1 MIMLKARSRVV
12 DVPGVVRGLTGSLFI
27 VAVTLALLVSAGVAY
42 AQGTPTVPAIESVA
56 VTSDPGEDGGYSIDD
71 EIQVGLTFSE
81 AVTVTGVPQISLDVG
96 GRNRTSEYSEGSTT
110 TQLLFTYTVAS
121 GDEDTD
127 GIAVVADSLAL
138 NGGAIRV
145 GATNAT
151 LTHAALQANDHKVDG
166 IAPTVTVGGETRT
179 YVPQDRQFNV
189 VFYFSEKVYG
199 ITDDEITVTN
209 GAAHDVRATSG
220 NDTWPRYTRWDVI
233 IVSVA
238 EGPVTVTL
246 EAGAATDAYGNE
258 NTAPGS
264 ALSVIA
270 ADPVM
275 VEVTRTTSGFAEG
288 GKAEFI
294 VARSRDN
301 GAIPVSLSLD
311 QTGDFLSGA
320 VEVYPPPDPNMP
332 ENPVTPTEVEFTETP
347 YNLNVT
353 FAAGETRKRIVVLTE
368 DDYRVE
374 NDGTVTLSVP
384 ARPDQYKYIPGY
396 ASSASADVRDN
407 DVSASVSLYWSRP
420 FNPYTPIP
428 LDTALEG
435 SSIVLGVYGRAIGQP
450 LLVTLGVTE
459 VGSYLDLDDERA
471 MGYENLGNGKLR
483 VTLPVGS
490 YFKNVAIPLLENDV
504 READGSVT
512 ITVEPDPGRSYTP
525 SVGQGTLT
533 IPVKDND
540 SPSTVSISAPDS
552 ITEGAQL
559 TYTLT
564 RTSDAGQSRAELTVN
579 LQLEQT
585 GDYISWPTAHQ
596 PDADGLVTIPVTIAV
611 GSLTATLALDTVD
624 DEVSEDNGSVIATI
638 LADTN
643 GNYVAGTSSAVTATL
658 LDNDPPI
665 ISVEA
670 VAAEVT
676 EGTNAQYRITRSGT
690 TSGSLRV
697 GLYVTGLPK
706 IMTDATETIVLTSD
720 NEDQSKRLT
729 INGAW
734 VDSILEFAA
743 GETEK
748 TVSFTTEADSI
759 NEGDGWLGVSIL
771 QRTGVPYNIG
781 TGRAQVHVKD
791 DDIPTVSLIQ
801 PVGPTGLTLSSDG
814 TTWEG
819 KIVEGTQFTY
829 NSTCTGVTEFSDD
842 ASVNLDPVSMWVQ
855 YSNHPAFY
863 DERDQNGTLGYNR
876 AGFHH
881 LGADCSSQT
890 VTYNDYR
897 FYVGPENGVLEIEI
911 VPRSE
916 LEKQGGASSR
926 YRPRLFAE
934 LALQYE
940 AAAAEAQAAGTLITQ
955 KNIFHPISLV
965 GYHPEFA
972 CNESDLRYCPQYQV
986 GTVNKIRLTVT
997 NRDPTILIKA
1007 ESTSVTEGQPAKFIL
1022 ERRWATDLLALA
1034 PPQSET
1040 VVYLQASQ
1048 DGQYVTGALP
1058 TQITFGQNE
1067 TRKVVELQTV
1077 DDSAFGDNGSVTI
1090 ELLPDTSTG
1099 SVNLYGNYTI
1109 WENWV
1114 GHTPAGGR
1122 SDKATVTITNN
1133 DDKPGITI
1141 APASAIEGDSGSA
1154 NMTFTLTLAQ
1164 AVTGDVTVNYVTS
1177 DGTATAGQDYTAVTN
1192 GTTTI
1197 PANSTSTT
1205 FTVSVTGDTTDEPN
1219 ETFNVTISLPE
1230 PELEPDLPDGSGS
1243 SPPDVAIVGGN
1254 TATVSGTIVDD
1265 DPVVVTVAPKADS
1278 VVEGQDAVFVLTRT
1292 GYTDDAL
1299 SMQVR
1304 LSAPGKVE
1312 TLSAEFEA
1320 SATTTELSVETED
1333 NDLVDYPS
1341 TRDYTIEAL
1350 GDGDINGGDD
1360 EIYTPG
1366 TPSQATVSVTD
1377 NDELQIITVHP
1388 HVALVREGGEVK
1400 YVFRRT
1406 GDTSEELEFTYAREA
1421 RQAET
1426 TSYEDYNFVNERF
1439 PAGVSEITTGALV
1452 NGLVFPSDQ
1461 VVNRLYPY
1469 TFTAQVYG
1477 DGQRYGLHRIW
1488 KAGTPDTATIAYY
1501 DDDRTRDTV
1510 LLAKYPSLVQVGQT
1524 ISFDFELLNTGSEAT
1539 GNTITVSSVKRD
1551 LGDRGQPKPAEPRVS
1566 CIISGSLAAGEMG
1579 TCRATFTLT
1588 TQDLTDSPIVLDA
1601 TASDGTTTSSKLHI
1615 YITVLGGVAVGFK
1628 ETARLS
1634 VTEPA
1639 NGAANAQA
1647 VLEVTRVGESDQQVQ
1662 VAYTV
1667 EPIHTQNRPYPAE
1680 EGADYEDN
1688 SATPGILTFAP
1699 NETEKNITI
1708 DILGDEIDEQRE
1720 QFRVTLVPP
1729 EGVLVE
1735 AAKRNRTVAI
1745 VNRDP
1750 PSGESYLPT
1759 ASLELVSADPTPESA
1774 GSVDFAVVLDR
1785 KWGEDARFEVE
1796 LDAHDNLTATPA
1808 YSRLGQTGDFE
1819 APDGLIHATI
1829 PAGQTRFEFSLT
1841 LYDDNVR
1848 EEDETFQ
1855 MLLGSSITKYLRLI
1869 GDEDE
1874 ALVTIA
1880 DDDFVEPTG
1889 VELALTRNNG
1899 VFDSVAENSSR
1910 RDITVTASFSDIHW
1924 PTDAADDA
1932 LRQADPRDVDTT
1944 VRVEFDSANS
1954 AAAQID
1960 LERFRVADSQGTFR
1974 DVESFDIVIP
1984 AGQTSGTT
1992 TLRFK
1997 PANDDVDEEGET
2009 VILQGAEVVASDS
2022 DELLPV
2028 NSASF
2033 TITDDDTR
2041 GITLSPASLATGSGI
2056 GMMEGGTSTYSLV
2069 LDSEPTDTVTVTVS
2083 SEQDNLIRLT
2093 PETLTFTPSNWSATQ
2108 TISVES
2114 MDDGADT
2121 SFRDAFIAHRVSG
2134 GDYGSV
2140 SVDNIW
2146 VIIENTT
2153 QAYIYLDDA
2162 QASESDGYVEFTVSV
2177 RPILRTVPVVVR
2189 YTTVDGTAAAGT
2201 DYTRQ
2206 VNTGQTYKIFSI
2218 PANGGAA
2225 TIRIPITDN
2234 EVYGPAKKTFTLQ
2247 LTNQNNK
2254 ALLDGD
2260 ATSLTATGS
2269 IIDDDPKPVV
2279 SVAGPA
2285 GDLSYVSEDMK
2296 GPVTFTLTLT
2306 GRSAADVT
2314 VDYATGQTQ
2323 VLRGLAT
2330 RQGITPATAGEDYT
2344 AATGTVTFSPGDAT
2358 KQVTVQLTNDDVS
2371 EDTEFFGFKI
2381 SNARNA
2387 HLRNDATEEVADVGL
2402 LDDDP
2407 RGVAIDPTSI
2417 SLEEPAPGEAAV
2429 ASSYTV
2435 KLNSKPT
2442 DTVTVTIDGSNP
2454 AVSLSGATLSNTN
2467 TLTFTTSNWDTAQSV
2482 AVTPVEDANGIAET
2496 ITLTHIQSGG
2506 DYTGIAADSVTVNVT
2521 DSDTRN
2527 VVLSPTS
2534 LTITEGDDTG
2544 VSYTVK
2550 LSTQPSDTIT
2560 VTIGGHSGTDLS
2572 ISGTTLSNSN
2582 TLTFSTSNWNTAQMV
2597 TVKAGHDGN
2606 SDDESETLTHTASG
2620 GDYANLTKDL
2630 PVTVTDD
2637 APATVTVSFG
2647 SAAYTVAESDDPD
2660 TTGVTENTV
2669 EVTVTLSADPERTV
2683 VIPIEK
2689 TNQGSA
2695 TTADYSG
2702 VPQNVTFD
2710 SGDTSKSF
2718 TFTAETDTVDDDGES
2733 VQLSFGATLP
2743 TGVTPGTPATSA
2755 VTITDDDVPSVTV
2768 SFGSAAYTV
2777 AESDDSD
2784 TPDLTE
2790 NTVEVTVTLSADPER
2805 TVVIPIEKINQGG
2818 ATTADYSGVPQNVTF
2833 DSGDTSKSF
2842 TFTAETDTVDDDG
2855 ESVKLSFGATLP
2867 DGVSAGTPA
2876 TSAVTIT
2883 DDDVPSVT
2891 VSFGS
2896 AAYTVAESDDSDT
2909 PDLTENT
2916 VEVTVTLSADPE
2928 RTVVIPIEKINQG
2941 GATTADYSGVPQN
2954 VTFDS
2959 GDTSKSFTF
2968 TAETDTVDDDGES
2981 VKLSFGATLPDG
2993 VSAGTPATSAVT
3005 ITDDDVPSVTVSFGS
3020 AAYTVAESDDP
3031 DTTDVAENTVEVTV
3045 TLSADPERTV
3055 IIPIEKTNQ
3064 GGATTADYSGVP
3076 QNVTFDSG
3084 DTSKSFTFTAAH
3096 DTVDDDGESV
3106 NLSFGA
3112 LPTTPVTV
3120 TVGTTDETSV
3130 SITDD
3135 DVPSVTVSFGSAAY
3149 TVAESDDSD
3158 TTNVTENTVEVT
3170 ITLNADPERTVIIPI
3185 EKTNQG
3191 GATTADYAGV
3201 PQNVTFD
3208 SGDTEKTFVFTAAH
3222 DTVDDDGESV
3232 QLSFGATLPTGVTPG
3247 TPATSAVTITDDDV
3261 PSVTVSFGAASY
3273 TVAEGSS
3280 RTVTVTL
3287 DADPERTLTIPIEAA
3302 NEGGASD
3309 SDYTGVPVNVT
3320 FEASDTSQ
3328 TFDISA
3334 TEDNLAEAG
3343 EKVKLSFGTL
3353 PAETTAGD
3361 PAVATVSLLDRTQG
3375 QDLPTPPTVHFEN
3388 AAYSVNEG
3396 ASVAVKVKL
3405 SKAPGSEA
3413 VIPISR
3419 ANRAGATDPDHS
3431 GVPDTLTFGATD
3443 TEKTITF
3450 AATDDTVDDDGEKV
3464 ELSFGTLPGGFT
3476 ATSGEA
3482 SEAVVTITD
3491 DDDATAKAIVLSPAS
3506 ITVEEENASGTTY
3519 TVKLAS
3525 QPSGDVTVIVYGLS
3539 GTDLIISGTTL
3550 NANDEL
3556 TLTFTASDWSAAQTV
3571 TVKAAHDADP
3581 FGDTAFLLHRATGGG
3596 YDSASKTLPVTVTDD
3611 DTAAVVLSPASITVN
3626 EGDTTGV
3633 TYTVKLSHAPAGAVT
3648 VTIGGHSGTD
3658 LSVSG
3663 TALTGNQLSFTA
3675 LNWSAAQT
3683 VTVKAD
3689 NDDNAVSESLTLTHT
3704 PSGGGYS
3711 TAAYLPVTVTD
3722 DDSAAIVLSESA
3734 LTLTEGDDTGDSY
3747 TVKLAAQPSG
3757 AVTVTIG
3764 GHSGADLSISGTAL
3778 TGNQLSFTALN
3789 WSAAQTVTVKAGE
3802 DDNAADESETLTHT
3816 ASGADYVGVTKNLP
3830 VTVEDDAPDTVTV
3843 SFGSA
3848 AYTVAESDDSDTPDL
3863 TENTVEVTV
3872 TLSADPERTVII
3884 PIEKTNQGGATTA
3897 DYSGIPQNVTF
3908 DSGDTSKSFTFTA
3921 AHDTVDDDGESVNLS
3936 FGALPTTP
3944 VTVTVGT
3951 TDETSVSITDD
3962 DVPSVTVS
3970 FGSAAYT
3977 VAESDDPD
3985 TTDVA
3990 ENTVEVTVTLSADP
4004 ERTVVIPIEKIN
4016 QGGATTADYSG
4027 VPPSVTFGSGD
4038 TSKTFVFTAEADT
4051 VDDDG
4056 EKVKLSF
4063 GTLPTTPVTVTA
4075 GTTDEATVTITDD
4088 DVPSVTVSFGSSAYT
4103 VAESDDPDTTGVTE
4117 NTVQVTVTLS
4127 ADPERTV
4134 VIPIEKTNQGGATTA
4149 DYSGVPESVTF
4160 GSGDTEKTFVFSAA
4174 ADTDDD
4180 HGESVRLSFNTMPDA
4195 RVSEGSPSEAMVTI
4209 RQDSTPSTSDCI
4221 SAIWCADLE
4230 FRSESPPGEMWF
4242 LGSNFLDSQFHYGG
4256 VTYRFGH
4263 SSLAP
4268 YGHNIPISVQP
4279 SPPFAIPERTK
4290 LYFSLHNMNASGYDL
4305 DRFRVPNDDWMD
4317 WTLHI
4322 STTKN
4327 GETLIAVLPLSE
4339 ARFGGGESEWRW
4351 YGSDLEA
4358 LRAAWTEG
4366 QVYKLKIVEDPRSQR
4381 TPKVLGPPLY
4391 LKVTPYT
4398 NHTLGAWWK
4407 MPENRVDR
4415 APPNTT
4421 YKVQWK
4427 EASDSWDNPAD
4438 VSEETD
4444 SPSPAT
4450 KETLSHV
4457 IRGLTGGVEYHV
4469 RVIATNTVG
4478 DSEPSEVVSGTPT
4491 PLSTAGQNIAANSP
4505 AKDAPS
4511 IEGTP
4516 EVGQTLSAVT
4526 TGITDAD
4533 GLQSVAFQYQW
4544 LTDDADISGATG
4556 STYTVASGDAG
4567 KTIKVRVDFT
4577 DDAGAEESLTSAP
4590 TAAVTAAEDPELQSA
4605 TVDGSTLTLTYN
4617 ETLDTGVTLPASAFV
4632 VNVNEASRSIMG
4644 AGVGGSRV
4652 LLLLSPAVVAGDTV
4666 NVDYTKPSGSD
4677 VIKDTQG
4684 RQADS
4689 FTGQAVTNNTA
4700 PAETERSD
4708 PAQTPGS
4715 PNSLKVV
4722 RHEGGKLM
4730 ATWAAPD
4737 SGSDPTGYTLQWK
4750 EAGDGWET
4758 QDSVSQADVKGTSH
4772 LITGLTDGVEYA
4784 VRVIASKDDSES
4796 APSGEVT
4803 ATPRET
4809 TPPSPSSVSV
4819 NGATLTV
4826 TFDEALAEVQAPAS
4840 TAFAVTV
4847 AGNSRGV
4854 SAVAV
4859 SGSAVTLTLVTA
4871 VSEGDAVTVDYTAP
4885 TGESAARLQ
4894 DLAGNAAAS
4903 FSGLDAGNDTQA
4915 ADQLTA
4921 SAHDVPGSHD
4931 GSTVFT
4937 FELRFSENFHLSYK
4951 TLRDHAFTV
4960 TGGEV
4965 TGARRLAPPSNIGW
4979 EIQVEP
4985 DGDGAA
4991 AIVLPV
4997 TTDCTAEGAICTEE
5011 GRMLSGGL
5019 LLVVPGP
5026 NTPATGAPTIS
5037 GTAQVRETLA
5047 ADTTGIADADGL
5059 DSAAF
5064 SYQWLA
5070 DDAEINGATASTYTL
5085 VAADA
5090 GKAIKVQVSFTDD
5103 AGNDE
5108 ELNSAATAAVAAAS
5122 PPPNTP
5128 ATGLP
5133 TITGTAQ
5140 VGDTLTAVTT
5150 GIEDADGLDNV
5161 IFSYQWI
5168 RNDGGT
5174 DTDISGATGSSY
5186 TLGDSDVDK
5195 TVKVRVSFTDD
5206 ANNRETVTSAATAA
5220 VAARP
5225 NSLATGAPTILGTA
5239 QVEETLTADTS
5250 GIADEDGL
5258 TNASFAYQWLADGAD
5273 VSGATDSSYTLA
5285 VDDGSKV
5292 ISVKVSFSDD
5302 AGNEEDSTSAATAA
5316 VEAKPNTPATG
5327 APTIS
5332 GTAQVGETL
5341 TAETSGI
5348 ADEDGLDN
5356 AAFTYQW
5363 LANGAD
5369 IAGAT
5374 GSTYTLAV
5382 ADEGKAVSMKVSFT
5396 DDAGNAET
5404 LTSAATATVEAKA
5417 NSPATGAP
5425 TISGTAQVGETLT
5438 AETSGIADEDG
5449 VDNAAFT
5456 YQWLADGADIAGAT
5470 GSTYTLAGSDEGKAI
5485 SAKVSFKDDAG
5496 QAESLTSAAT
5506 AAVEADP
5513 LPPLTASLEN
5523 MATSHDGENAF
5534 HLRVAV
5540 QRGVQPEL

>member
-1 MIMLKARSRVV
+1 MFMLKARSRVV
-12 DVPGVVRGLTGSLFI
+12 DVPGVVWALTRSLFI
-27 VAVTLALLVSAGVAY
+27 VAVMVALLVSAGVAY
-42 AQGTPTVPAIESVA
+42 AQGTPTVPTIESVA
-56 VTSDPGEDGGYSIDD
+56 VTSNPGEDGGYAIGD

-81 AVTVTGVPQISLDVG
+81 AVAVTGAPQINLDVG
-96 GRNRTSEYSEGSTT
+96 GLSRTAEYSEGTTT
-110 TQLLFTYTVAS
+110 TQLLFTYTVLS

-127 GIAVVADSLAL
+127 GIAVVANSLAL
-138 NGGAIRV
+138 NGGAIRA

-166 IAPTVTVGGETRT
+166 IAPSVTVGGETRT
-179 YVPQDRQFNV
+179 YVSPDRQFNV

-199 ITDDEITVTN
+199 ITDAEITVTN
-209 GAAHDVRATSG
+209 GAAHDVHAITSF
-220 NDTWPRYTRWDVI
+220 NAMWPRYTRWDVI
-233 IVSVA
+233 IVSAA

-288 GKAEFI
+288 GKAAFI
-294 VARSRDN
+294 VTRSRDN

-347 YNLNVT
+347 FTLNLT
-353 FAAGETRKRIVVLTE
+353 FAAGETSKRIALPTE
-368 DDYRVE
+368 DDYKDE
-374 NDGTVTLSVP
+374 DDGTVTLSVP
-384 ARPDQYKYIPGY
+384 AKADQYKYIPGNT
-396 ASSASADVRDN
+396 ASVTADVRDN
-407 DVSASVSLYWSRP
+407 DVAPEVSLHWVLP
-420 FNPYTPIP
+420 DHPYNAATS
-428 LDTALEG
+428 LNTALEG
-435 SSIVLGVYGRAIGQP
+435 GSIDLLALGAARGQP
-450 LLVTLGVTE
+450 LVVTLSVTE
-459 VGSYLDLDDERA
+459 VGSYLDLDGEGA
-471 MGYENLGNGKLR
+471 EGYQDLGNGKLQ
-483 VTLPVGS
+483 VTIPTGQLL
-490 YFKNVAIPLLENDV
+490 KNLSIPLLDNAAM
-504 READGSVT
+504 EADGSVT
-512 ITVEPDPGRSYTP
+512 ITVQEDPDRNYTP
-525 SVGQGTLT
+525 AASLNTRT
-533 IPVKDND
+533 ITVKDND
-540 SPSTVSISAPDS
+540 SPSTVSISGGSDV
-552 ITEGAQL
+552 TEGAQL
-559 TYTLT
+559 SYTLT
-564 RTSDAGQSRAELTVN
+564 RAWAPGQDQGQLIVNVQLAE
-579 LQLEQT
+579 T
-585 GDYISWPTAHQ
+585 GDYITWHTDYQ
-596 PDADGLVTIPVTIAV
+596 PDANDMVTIPVTIAK
-611 GSLTATLALDTVD
+611 GSLTGALTLDTAD
-624 DEVSEDNGSVIATI
+624 DAVSENAGSVTATI

-643 GNYVAGTSSAVTATL
+643 GKYVAGTSSAVTTTL

-670 VAAEVT
+670 VAAVVT
-676 EGTNAQYRITRSGT
+676 EGANAQYRITRSGN

-729 INGAW
+729 FNGAW
-734 VDSILEFAA
+734 VDYILEFAA

-748 TVSFTTEADSI
+748 TLPLTTEADSI
-759 NEGDGWLGVSIL
+759 NEGDGWLGVTIV
-771 QRTGVPYNIG
+771 QRVANPFSIG
-781 TGRAQVHVKD
+781 TGYAQVLVKD
-791 DDIPTVSLIQ
+791 DDIPTVSLIR

-829 NSTCTGVTEFSDD
+829 NSTCTGVTAFSDD
-842 ASVNLDPVSMWVQ
+842 ARVNLDPVSMWVQ

-863 DERDQNGTLGYNR
+863 GEQYQNNTLGYNK
-876 AGFHH
+876 AGIHH

-890 VTYNDYR
+890 VTYRDYR

-911 VPRSE
+911 MPRSE
-916 LEKQGGASSR
+916 LVKQGGGSSR

-940 AAAAEAQAAGTLITQ
+940 AAAAEARAAGTLITQ
-955 KNIFHPISLV
+955 KNIFHPINLT

-997 NRDPTILIKA
+997 NRDPTVLIRA
-1007 ESTSVTEGQPAKFIL
+1007 ESTSVTEGQPARFIL
-1022 ERRWATDLLALA
+1022 ERRWATDLLELP

-1040 VVYLQASQ
+1040 VVYLRAYQ
-1048 DGQYVTGALP
+1048 DEQYITGALP

-1099 SVNLYGNYTI
+1099 SVNLHGNYTI

-1114 GHTPAGGR
+1114 GHTPTGGR

-1141 APASAIEGDSGSA
+1141 APASATEGDSGSA
-1154 NMTFTLTLAQ
+1154 NMTFTLTLGQ
-1164 AVTGDVTVNYVTS
+1164 AVSQDVTVNYVTS
-1177 DGTATAGQDYTAVTN
+1177 DGTATAGQDYTAVTG
-1192 GTTTI
+1192 GTATI
-1197 PANSTSTT
+1197 PANSTSST

-1230 PELEPDLPDGSGS
+1230 PEPDLPDESDS
-1243 SPPDVAIVGGN
+1243 STPGVAIVGGN

-1265 DPVVVTVAPKADS
+1265 DPVVVTVAHKADS

-1320 SATTTELSVETED
+1320 GATTTELSVETED

-1341 TRDYTIEAL
+1341 ARDYTIEAL

-1366 TPSQATVSVTD
+1366 DPSQATVSVTD

-1388 HVALVREGGEVK
+1388 HEAFVREGGEVK

-1406 GDTSEELEFTYAREA
+1406 GDTSEELRFTYVRTA
-1421 RQAET
+1421 RQAEST
-1426 TSYEDYNFVNERF
+1426 GYLDYNFVNELF

-1452 NGLVFPSDQ
+1452 NGGVFPNDQ
-1461 VVNRLYPY
+1461 VVNRLFPY
-1469 TFTAQVYG
+1469 KFTAQVYG
-1477 DGQRYGLHRIW
+1477 DGHRYGVHRIW
-1488 KAGTPDTATIAYY
+1488 KAGAPNTATIVLY
-1501 DDDRTRDTV
+1501 DDDRTRNTV
-1510 LLAKYPSLVQVGQT
+1510 LRAKYTGLGQVGQT
-1524 ISFDFELLNTGSEAT
+1524 INIDFEVLNTGSEAT
-1539 GNTITVSSVKRD
+1539 GNSITVSSVQRAV
-1551 LGDRGQPKPAEPRVS
+1551 GDRNQTKPAEPRAGCS
-1566 CIISGSLAAGEMG
+1566 ISGSLATGEMG

-1588 TQDLTDSPIVLDA
+1588 AQDLTDSPMVLDA
-1601 TASDGTTTSSKLHI
+1601 TASDGTTTSSTLRI
-1615 YITVLGGVAVGFK
+1615 YITVLGGVAVGFN
-1628 ETARLS
+1628 ETTRLS

-1639 NGAANAQA
+1639 NGAANAKA
-1647 VLEVTRVGESDQQVQ
+1647 VLAVTRIGESDEQVQ

-1680 EGADYEDN
+1680 EGADYVDN
-1688 SATPGILTFAP
+1688 SATPGILTFAA

-1735 AAKRNRTVAI
+1735 AAKRSRVVAI

-1785 KWGEDARFEVE
+1785 VWGEDARFEVE

-1808 YSRLGQTGDFE
+1808 FSRLGQTGDFE
-1819 APDGLIHATI
+1819 DPDGLIHATI

-1841 LYDDNVR
+1841 LYDDDVR

-1880 DDDFVEPTG
+1880 DDDFIEPTG

-1910 RDITVTASFSDIHW
+1910 REITVTASFSDIHW
-1924 PTDAADDA
+1924 PTDAADAA

-1954 AAAQID
+1954 TAAQID

-1997 PANDDVDEEGET
+1997 PENDDVDEEGET

-2323 VLRGLAT
+2323 VLRGLAA

-2381 SNARNA
+2381 SNAQNA

-2442 DTVTVTIDGSNP
+2442 DTVTVTIGGANP

-2482 AVTPVEDANGIAET
+2482 TVTPVEDANGIGET

-2506 DYTGIAADSVTVNVT
+2506 DYTGIAADSVTINVT

-2534 LTITEGDDTG
+2534 LTVTEGDDTG

-2550 LSTQPSDTIT
+2550 LSTRPSDTIT

-2572 ISGTTLSNSN
+2572 ISGATLSNSN
-2582 TLTFSTSNWNTAQMV
+2582 TLTFSMSNWNTAQMV

-2606 SDDESETLTHTASG
+2606 ADDESETLTHTASG

-2637 APATVTVSFG
+2637 APATVTVQFG
-2647 SAAYTVAESDDPD
+2647 QAAYTVAESDDPD
-2660 TTGVTENTV
+2660 TTDVAENTV

-2683 VIPIEK
+2683 IIPIEK
-2689 TNQGSA
+2689 TNQGGA

-2718 TFTAETDTVDDDGES
+2718 TFTAAHDTVDDDGES

-2743 TGVTPGTPATSA
+2743 DGVSAGTPATSA
-2755 VTITDDDVPSVTV
+2755 VSITDDDVPSVTV

-2777 AESDDSD
+2777 AESDDTGTTD
-2784 TPDLTE
+2784 VTE

-2891 VSFGS
+2891 VSFGAASYTVAESDDSDTPDLTENTVEVTVTLSADPERTVIIPIEKINQGGATTADYSGVPQNVTFDSGDTSKSFTFTAETDTDDDDGESVKLSFGATLPDGVSAGTPATSAVTITDDDVPSVTVSFGS

-2909 PDLTENT
+2909 TGVTENT

-2981 VKLSFGATLPDG
+2981 V
-2993 VSAGTPATSAVT
+2993 
-3005 ITDDDVPSVTVSFGS
+3005 
-3020 AAYTVAESDDP
+3020 
-3031 DTTDVAENTVEVTV
+3031 
-3045 TLSADPERTV
+3045 
-3055 IIPIEKTNQ
+3055 
-3064 GGATTADYSGVP
+3064 
-3076 QNVTFDSG
+3076 
-3084 DTSKSFTFTAAH
+3084 
-3096 DTVDDDGESV
+3096 
-3106 NLSFGA
+3106 
-3112 LPTTPVTV
+3112 
-3120 TVGTTDETSV
+3120 
-3130 SITDD
+3130 
-3135 DVPSVTVSFGSAAY
+3135 
-3149 TVAESDDSD
+3149 
-3158 TTNVTENTVEVT
+3158 
-3170 ITLNADPERTVIIPI
+3170 
-3185 EKTNQG
+3185 
-3191 GATTADYAGV
+3191 
-3201 PQNVTFD
+3201 
-3208 SGDTEKTFVFTAAH
+3208 
-3222 DTVDDDGESV
+3222 
-3232 QLSFGATLPTGVTPG
+3232 QLSFGATLPTGVSAG

-3320 FEASDTSQ
+3320 FEAGDTSQ

-3506 ITVEEENASGTTY
+3506 ITVEEENATGTTY

-3711 TAAYLPVTVTD
+3711 TAADLPVTVTD

-3734 LTLTEGDDTGDSY
+3734 LTLTEGDDTGVSY
-3747 TVKLAAQPSG
+3747 TVKLSTRPSDTI
-3757 AVTVTIG
+3757 TVTIG
-3764 GHSGADLSISGTAL
+3764 GHSGTDLSVSGTTL

-3816 ASGADYVGVTKNLP
+3816 ASGADYAGVTKNLP

-3848 AYTVAESDDSDTPDL
+3848 AYTVAESDDSDTTNV

-3897 DYSGIPQNVTF
+3897 DYSGVPQNVTF

-3921 AHDTVDDDGESVNLS
+3921 ETDTVDDDGESVQLS
-3936 FGALPTTP
+3936 FGATLPDGVSAGTPATSAVTITDDDVPSVTVSFGSAAYTVAESDDPDTTDLRENTVE
-3944 VTVTVGT
+3944 VTVTLSADPERTVIIPIEKTNQGGAT
-3951 TDETSVSITDD
+3951 TADYSGVPQNVTFDSGDTSKSFTFTAETDTVDDDGESVQLSFGATLPDSVSAGTPATSAVTITDDDVPSVTVSFGSAAYTVAESDDPDTTNVTENTVEVTLTLSADPERTVTIPIEKINQGGATTADYSGVPQNVTFDSGDTSKSFTFTAETDTVDDDGESVQLSFGATLPTGVSAGTPATSAVTITDD

-3985 TTDVA
+3985 TTDVT

-4004 ERTVVIPIEKIN
+4004 ERTVVIPIEAAN
-4016 QGGATTADYSG
+4016 EGGTSDSDYTG
-4027 VPPSVTFGSGD
+4027 VPQNVTFDSGD
-4038 TSKTFVFTAEADT
+4038 TSKSFTFTATHDT
-4051 VDDDG
+4051 VDDDN
-4056 EKVKLSF
+4056 ESVQLSF
-4063 GTLPTTPVTVTA
+4063 GATLPDGVSA
-4075 GTTDEATVTITDD
+4075 GTPATSAVSITDD
-4088 DVPSVTVSFGSSAYT
+4088 DVPSVTVSFGSAAYT
-4103 VAESDDPDTTGVTE
+4103 VAESDDPDTPDLTE
-4117 NTVQVTVTLS
+4117 NTVEVTVTLS

-4134 VIPIEKTNQGGATTA
+4134 IIPIEKTNQGGTSDS
-4149 DYSGVPESVTF
+4149 DYTGVPESVTF
-4160 GSGDTEKTFVFSAA
+4160 DAGETRKTFVFTAET
-4174 ADTDDD
+4174 DTDDD

-4209 RQDSTPSTSDCI
+4209 RQDSTPSTSDCN

-4358 LRAAWTEG
+4358 LRAAWAEG

-4381 TPKVLGPPLY
+4381 TPKVLGSPLY
-4391 LKVTPYT
+4391 LKVTPFNNYEL
-4398 NHTLGAWWK
+4398 HAKWK

-4427 EASDSWDNPAD
+4427 EAGDSWDNPAD

-4491 PLSTAGQNIAANSP
+4491 PLPAAGQNIAANSP
-4505 AKDAPS
+4505 AKGAPS

-4526 TGITDAD
+4526 TDITDD
-4533 GLQSVAFQYQW
+4533 NGLQDVVFSYQW
-4544 LTDDADISGATG
+4544 LADDVEISGADG
-4556 STYTVASGDAG
+4556 ATYILTSDDLG
-4567 KTIKVRVDFT
+4567 KAINVRMDFT
-4577 DDAGAEESLTSAP
+4577 DNAGNEESLISAP
-4590 TAAVTAAEDPELQSA
+4590 TAAVTAAEDLGLQSA

-4644 AGVGGSRV
+4644 AGVGGSSV

-4666 NVDYTKPSGSD
+4666 DVDYTKPSGSD

-4684 RQADS
+4684 READS
-4689 FTGQAVTNNTA
+4689 FTGQAVTNNTVSA
-4700 PAETERSD
+4700 GTGKSQA
-4708 PAQTPGS
+4708 PGS
-4715 PNSLKVV
+4715 PTILKVA
-4722 RHEGGKLM
+4722 RHESGQLK
-4730 ATWAAPD
+4730 ASWNAPD
-4737 SGSDPTGYTLQWK
+4737 SGATPTGYTVQRK
-4750 EAGDGWET
+4750 ESEDDWDDAD
-4758 QDSVSQADVKGTSH
+4758 DVSEANVKGVSH
-4772 LITGLTDGVEYA
+4772 VITGLTDGVQYT
-4784 VRVIASKDDSES
+4784 VRVIAYKGDAES
-4796 APSGEVT
+4796 DPSVEIT
-4803 ATPRET
+4803 ATPQET
-4809 TPPSPSSVSV
+4809 VPPSPSSASV
-4819 NGATLTV
+4819 DGATLTI

-4894 DLAGNAAAS
+4894 DLVGNAAAS

-4915 ADQLTA
+4915 GDQLTA

-4931 GSTVFT
+4931 GSSVFT
-4937 FELRFSENFHLSYK
+4937 FELRFSENFYLSYK

-4960 TGGEV
+4960 TGAEV
-4965 TGARRLAPPSNIGW
+4965 TGARRLAPPSHIGW

-4991 AIVLPV
+4991 TIVLPV

-5037 GTAQVRETLA
+5037 GTAQV
-5047 ADTTGIADADGL
+5047 
-5059 DSAAF
+5059 
-5064 SYQWLA
+5064 
-5070 DDAEINGATASTYTL
+5070 
-5085 VAADA
+5085 
-5090 GKAIKVQVSFTDD
+5090 
-5103 AGNDE
+5103 
-5108 ELNSAATAAVAAAS
+5108 
-5122 PPPNTP
+5122 
-5128 ATGLP
+5128 
-5133 TITGTAQ
+5133 
-5140 VGDTLTAVTT
+5140 GDTLSAVTT
-5150 GIEDADGLDNV
+5150 GVEDADGLDNV
-5161 IFSYQWI
+5161 IYSYQWI

-5186 TLGDSDVDK
+5186 TL
-5195 TVKVRVSFTDD
+5195 
-5206 ANNRETVTSAATAA
+5206 
-5220 VAARP
+5220 
-5225 NSLATGAPTILGTA
+5225 
-5239 QVEETLTADTS
+5239 
-5250 GIADEDGL
+5250 
-5258 TNASFAYQWLADGAD
+5258 
-5273 VSGATDSSYTLA
+5273 A
-5285 VDDGSKV
+5285 VDDESKV

-5302 AGNEEDSTSAATAA
+5302 AGNEEESTSAATADVEAKPNTSATGAPAISGTAQVGETLTADTSGIEDADGLTNASFAYQWQADDVDIAGATGSTYTLADADEGKAVSMKVSFADDAGNAETLTSAATDA
-5316 VEAKPNTPATG
+5316 VEAKPNSPATG

-5356 AAFTYQW
+5356 ATFSYQW
-5363 LANGAD
+5363 L
-5369 IAGAT
+5369 
-5374 GSTYTLAV
+5374 V
-5382 ADEGKAVSMKVSFT
+5382 
-5396 DDAGNAET
+5396 
-5404 LTSAATATVEAKA
+5404 
-5417 NSPATGAP
+5417 
-5425 TISGTAQVGETLT
+5425 
-5438 AETSGIADEDG
+5438 
-5449 VDNAAFT
+5449 
-5456 YQWLADGADIAGAT
+5456 DGADIAGAT
-5470 GSTYTLAGSDEGKAI
+5470 DSTYTLAGSDEGKAI
-5485 SAKVSFKDDAG
+5485 SAKVSFTDDAG
-5496 QAESLTSAAT
+5496 DAESLTSAAT
-5506 AAVEADP
+5506 AAAEADP

-5523 MATSHDGENAF
+5523 IATSHDGENAF
-5534 HLRVAV
+5534 TFELRFSKEFSLSYKTLRDHAFTVTGGTVRKAQRLEQGSNVGWRITVRPNSDGAV
-5540 QRGVQPEL
+5540 TIILPITEDCEAQGAICTDDGRKLSTELVLTVSGP

>member
-1 MIMLKARSRVV
+1 M
-12 DVPGVVRGLTGSLFI
+12 
-27 VAVTLALLVSAGVAY
+27 AG
-42 AQGTPTVPAIESVA
+42 
-56 VTSDPGEDGGYSIDD
+56 
-71 EIQVGLTFSE
+71 
-81 AVTVTGVPQISLDVG
+81 
-96 GRNRTSEYSEGSTT
+96 
-110 TQLLFTYTVAS
+110 
-121 GDEDTD
+121 
-127 GIAVVADSLAL
+127 
-138 NGGAIRV
+138 
-145 GATNAT
+145 
-151 LTHAALQANDHKVDG
+151 
-166 IAPTVTVGGETRT
+166 
-179 YVPQDRQFNV
+179 
-189 VFYFSEKVYG
+189 
-199 ITDDEITVTN
+199 
-209 GAAHDVRATSG
+209 
-220 NDTWPRYTRWDVI
+220 
-233 IVSVA
+233 
-238 EGPVTVTL
+238 
-246 EAGAATDAYGNE
+246 
-258 NTAPGS
+258 
-264 ALSVIA
+264 
-270 ADPVM
+270 
-275 VEVTRTTSGFAEG
+275 
-288 GKAEFI
+288 
-294 VARSRDN
+294 
-301 GAIPVSLSLD
+301 
-311 QTGDFLSGA
+311 
-320 VEVYPPPDPNMP
+320 
-332 ENPVTPTEVEFTETP
+332 
-347 YNLNVT
+347 
-353 FAAGETRKRIVVLTE
+353 
-368 DDYRVE
+368 
-374 NDGTVTLSVP
+374 
-384 ARPDQYKYIPGY
+384 
-396 ASSASADVRDN
+396 
-407 DVSASVSLYWSRP
+407 
-420 FNPYTPIP
+420 
-428 LDTALEG
+428 
-435 SSIVLGVYGRAIGQP
+435 
-450 LLVTLGVTE
+450 
-459 VGSYLDLDDERA
+459 
-471 MGYENLGNGKLR
+471 
-483 VTLPVGS
+483 
-490 YFKNVAIPLLENDV
+490 
-504 READGSVT
+504 
-512 ITVEPDPGRSYTP
+512 
-525 SVGQGTLT
+525 
-533 IPVKDND
+533 
-540 SPSTVSISAPDS
+540 
-552 ITEGAQL
+552 
-559 TYTLT
+559 
-564 RTSDAGQSRAELTVN
+564 
-579 LQLEQT
+579 
-585 GDYISWPTAHQ
+585 
-596 PDADGLVTIPVTIAV
+596 
-611 GSLTATLALDTVD
+611 
-624 DEVSEDNGSVIATI
+624 
-638 LADTN
+638 
-643 GNYVAGTSSAVTATL
+643 SAVT
-658 LDNDPPI
+658 I
-665 ISVEA
+665 VQR
-670 VAAEVT
+670 VA
-676 EGTNAQYRITRSGT
+676 NPFS
-690 TSGSLRV
+690 
-697 GLYVTGLPK
+697 
-706 IMTDATETIVLTSD
+706 
-720 NEDQSKRLT
+720 
-729 INGAW
+729 
-734 VDSILEFAA
+734 
-743 GETEK
+743 
-748 TVSFTTEADSI
+748 
-759 NEGDGWLGVSIL
+759 
-771 QRTGVPYNIG
+771 IG
-781 TGRAQVHVKD
+781 TGHAQVLVKD

-819 KIVEGTQFTY
+819 EIVEGTQFTY

-842 ASVNLDPVSMWVQ
+842 ARVNLDPVSMWVQ

-863 DERDQNGTLGYNR
+863 DEQDQNGTLGYNR

-916 LEKQGGASSR
+916 LEKQGAGPSR
-926 YRPRLFAE
+926 YRPRLFTE
-934 LALQYE
+934 LARQYE
-940 AAAAEAQAAGTLITQ
+940 AAAAEAQAAGTLITK
-955 KNIFHPISLV
+955 KNIFHPINLA
-965 GYHPEFA
+965 GYNPQFG
-972 CNESDLRYCPQYQV
+972 CNESDLRYCPQYRV

-1007 ESTSVTEGQPAKFIL
+1007 ESASVTEGQPARFIL
-1022 ERRWATDLLALA
+1022 ERRWATDLLAFA
-1034 PPQSET
+1034 PPQSHT
-1040 VVYLQASQ
+1040 VVYLRASQ
-1048 DGQYVTGALP
+1048 DGQYITGALP

-1067 TRKVVELQTV
+1067 TRKVIELQTV
-1077 DDSAFGDNGSVTI
+1077 DDSAFGDSGSVTI
-1090 ELLPDTSTG
+1090 ELLPDTSTV
-1099 SVNLYGNYTI
+1099 SENLYGKYTI

-1114 GHTPAGGR
+1114 GHTPTGGR

-1141 APASAIEGDSGSA
+1141 APASATEGDSGSA

-1164 AVTGDVTVNYVTS
+1164 AVTGDVTVNYATS

-1219 ETFNVTISLPE
+1219 ETFNVAISLPE
-1230 PELEPDLPDGSGS
+1230 PDPDLSGGGGV
-1243 SPPDVAIVGGN
+1243 SPPEVAIVGGD

-1265 DPVVVTVAPKADS
+1265 DPVVVTVAPKAAS

-1292 GYTDDAL
+1292 GHTDDTL

-1312 TLSAEFEA
+1312 TLSVEFEA
-1320 SATTTELSVETED
+1320 AATTTELSVETAD

-1350 GDGDINGGDD
+1350 GDGDINDRVD

-1366 TPSQATVSVTD
+1366 DPSQATVSVTD

-1388 HVALVREGGEVK
+1388 HEAFVREGGEVR

-1406 GDTSEELEFTYAREA
+1406 GDTSEELWFTYAREA

-1426 TSYEDYNFVNERF
+1426 TSYEDYYFVNERF
-1439 PAGVSEITTGALV
+1439 PAGQSEITTDALV

-1461 VVNRLYPY
+1461 VVNSLYPY
-1469 TFTAQVYG
+1469 KFTAQVYG

-1488 KAGTPDTATIAYY
+1488 KAGIPNTATIVLY

-1510 LLAKYPSLVQVGQT
+1510 LRANYPGLGQVGQT
-1524 ISFDFELLNTGSEAT
+1524 INIDFEVLNTGSEAT
-1539 GNTITVSSVKRD
+1539 GNSITVSSVQRAV
-1551 LGDRGQPKPAEPRVS
+1551 GDRNQTKPAEPRVS
-1566 CIISGSLAAGEMG
+1566 CSISGSLATGGIG

-1588 TQDLTDSPIVLDA
+1588 AQDLTDSPMLLEA
-1601 TASDGTTTSSKLHI
+1601 TASDGTTTSSTLRI
-1615 YITVLGGVAVGFK
+1615 YITVLGGVAVGFND
-1628 ETARLS
+1628 TTRLS

-1647 VLEVTRVGESDQQVQ
+1647 VLEVTRVGESGQQVQ

-1735 AAKRNRTVAI
+1735 AAKRNRAVAI

-1750 PSGESYLPT
+1750 PSGESYKPT
-1759 ASLELVSADPTPESA
+1759 ASLKLVSADPTPESA

-1785 KWGEDARFEVE
+1785 VWGEDARFEVE

-1808 YSRLGQTGDFE
+1808 FSRLRQTGDFE

-1841 LYDDNVR
+1841 LYDDDVR

-1855 MLLGSSITKYLRLI
+1855 MLLSSSITKYHRLI

-1889 VELALTRNNG
+1889 VELALTSNNG
-1899 VFDSVAENSSR
+1899 VFDSVAENSSQHN
-1910 RDITVTASFSDIHW
+1910 ITVTASFSDIRW
-1924 PTDAADDA
+1924 PTDAADAA
-1932 LRQADPRDVDTT
+1932 LRPADPRDVDTT

-1960 LERFRVADSQGTFR
+1960 LERFQVADSQGTFQ

-1997 PANDDVDEEGET
+1997 PANDDVDEEDET

-2022 DELLPV
+2022 DEFLPV

-2041 GITLSPASLATGSGI
+2041 GITISPASLATGSGI
-2056 GMMEGGTSTYSLV
+2056 GMKEGGTATYSLV
-2069 LDSEPTDTVTVTVS
+2069 LDTEPPDTVTVTVA
-2083 SEQDNLIRLT
+2083 SEQDNPIRLT
-2093 PETLTFTPSNWSATQ
+2093 PETLTFTPSDWSTTQ

-2114 MDDGADT
+2114 LDDGADT
-2121 SFRDAFIAHRVSG
+2121 SFRDAFLTHRVFG

-2140 SVDNIW
+2140 SVGDIW

-2177 RPILRTVPVVVR
+2177 RPILTTVPVVVR

-2254 ALLDGD
+2254 ALLDGG

-2285 GDLSYVSEDMK
+2285 GDLSYISEDLK

-2314 VDYATGQTQ
+2314 VDYATGQAQ
-2323 VLRGLAT
+2323 VLSRLAA

-2358 KQVTVQLTNDDVS
+2358 KQVTVQLTDDDVS

-2381 SNARNA
+2381 SNAQNA
-2387 HLRNDATEEVADVGL
+2387 QLRNKATEEVADVGL

-2442 DTVTVTIDGSNP
+2442 DTVTVTIGGANP

-2467 TLTFTTSNWDTAQSV
+2467 TLTFTTSNWGTAQTV
-2482 AVTPVEDANGIAET
+2482 TVTPVEDANGIAET

-2534 LTITEGDDTG
+2534 LTVTEGDDTG
-2544 VSYTVK
+2544 VSYAVK
-2550 LSTQPSDTIT
+2550 LSTQPSDTVT

-2572 ISGTTLSNSN
+2572 ISGATLSNSN

-2606 SDDESETLTHTASG
+2606 ADDESETLTHTASG

-2647 SAAYTVAESDDPD
+2647 SDAYIVAESDDSD
-2660 TTGVTENTV
+2660 TTDVTENTV

-2689 TNQGSA
+2689 INQGA

-2710 SGDTSKSF
+2710 SGETSKSF
-2718 TFTAETDTVDDDGES
+2718 TFTATHDTVVDDGES
-2733 VQLSFGATLP
+2733 VNLSFGATLP
-2743 TGVTPGTPATSA
+2743 TGVTAGTPATST

-2768 SFGSAAYTV
+2768 SFGSDAYTV

-2784 TPDLTE
+2784 TTDVTE
-2790 NTVEVTVTLSADPER
+2790 NTVEVTLTLSADPER
-2805 TVVIPIEKINQGG
+2805 TVVIPIEKTNQGG

-2855 ESVKLSFGATLP
+2855 ESVKLSFGASLP
-2867 DGVSAGTPA
+2867 DGVSAGTTDEA
-2876 TSAVTIT
+2876 TVTIT

-2909 PDLTENT
+2909 TNVTENTVEVTLTLSADPERTVVIPIEKINQGGVTTADYTGVPQNVTFDSGDTSESFTFTAAHDTDDDDGESVRLSFGATLPTGMSAVTPATSTVTITDDDVPSVTVSFGAASYTVTEGSSRTVTVSLDADPERTVVIPIEAANEGGASDSDYTGVPESVTFDAGDISKSFDLSAVEDNLAESGERVKLSFGTLPADASAGTPSEASVSIHDRTQGQDLPTSPTVHFESAAYSVDEGATVAVKVKLSKAPGSETVIRITGTNRAGASDDDYTWVPDSLTFGAADTEKTITFAATDDSVDDDGEKVELSFGSLPGGITATAGEAAEAVVTITDDDKPTALTVEFGQAAYTAAEGSTVTVKVTLSDDPEMDLTIPISKTNEGGASASDYSGVPPSVTFGSGDTEKTFVFTAAHDTVDDDDESVKLSFGTLPTTPVTVTAGTTDEATVTITDDDVPSVTVSFGSDAYTVAESDDSDTTDVTENTVEVTLTLSADPERTVVIPIEKINQGGATTADYTGVPQNVTFDSGDTSESFTFTAETDTVDDDGESVKLSFGASLPAGVSAVTPATSTVTITDDDVPSVTVSFGSAAYTVAESDDSDTTDVTENT
-2916 VEVTVTLSADPE
+2916 VEVTVTLSADPERTVVIPIEKANQGATTADYSGVPQHVTFDSGDTSESFTFTAETDTVDDDGESVKLSFGASLPDGVSAGTTDEATVTITDDDVPSVTVSFGSAAYTVAESDDSDTTNVTENTVEVTLTLSADPE

-2959 GDTSKSFTF
+2959 GDTSESFTF

-2981 VKLSFGATLPDG
+2981 VKLSFGASLPDG
-2993 VSAGTPATSAVT
+2993 VSAGT
-3005 ITDDDVPSVTVSFGS
+3005 TDE
-3020 AAYTVAESDDP
+3020 A
-3031 DTTDVAENTVEVTV
+3031 TV
-3045 TLSADPERTV
+3045 T
-3055 IIPIEKTNQ
+3055 
-3064 GGATTADYSGVP
+3064 
-3076 QNVTFDSG
+3076 
-3084 DTSKSFTFTAAH
+3084 
-3096 DTVDDDGESV
+3096 
-3106 NLSFGA
+3106 
-3112 LPTTPVTV
+3112 
-3120 TVGTTDETSV
+3120 
-3130 SITDD
+3130 ITDD

-3158 TTNVTENTVEVT
+3158 TTDVTENTVEVT
-3170 ITLNADPERTVIIPI
+3170 L
-3185 EKTNQG
+3185 
-3191 GATTADYAGV
+3191 
-3201 PQNVTFD
+3201 
-3208 SGDTEKTFVFTAAH
+3208 
-3222 DTVDDDGESV
+3222 
-3232 QLSFGATLPTGVTPG
+3232 
-3247 TPATSAVTITDDDV
+3247 
-3261 PSVTVSFGAASY
+3261 
-3273 TVAEGSS
+3273 
-3280 RTVTVTL
+3280 
-3287 DADPERTLTIPIEAA
+3287 
-3302 NEGGASD
+3302 
-3309 SDYTGVPVNVT
+3309 
-3320 FEASDTSQ
+3320 
-3328 TFDISA
+3328 
-3334 TEDNLAEAG
+3334 
-3343 EKVKLSFGTL
+3343 
-3353 PAETTAGD
+3353 
-3361 PAVATVSLLDRTQG
+3361 
-3375 QDLPTPPTVHFEN
+3375 
-3388 AAYSVNEG
+3388 
-3396 ASVAVKVKL
+3396 
-3405 SKAPGSEA
+3405 
-3413 VIPISR
+3413 
-3419 ANRAGATDPDHS
+3419 
-3431 GVPDTLTFGATD
+3431 
-3443 TEKTITF
+3443 
-3450 AATDDTVDDDGEKV
+3450 
-3464 ELSFGTLPGGFT
+3464 
-3476 ATSGEA
+3476 
-3482 SEAVVTITD
+3482 
-3491 DDDATAKAIVLSPAS
+3491 
-3506 ITVEEENASGTTY
+3506 
-3519 TVKLAS
+3519 
-3525 QPSGDVTVIVYGLS
+3525 
-3539 GTDLIISGTTL
+3539 
-3550 NANDEL
+3550 
-3556 TLTFTASDWSAAQTV
+3556 
-3571 TVKAAHDADP
+3571 
-3581 FGDTAFLLHRATGGG
+3581 
-3596 YDSASKTLPVTVTDD
+3596 
-3611 DTAAVVLSPASITVN
+3611 
-3626 EGDTTGV
+3626 
-3633 TYTVKLSHAPAGAVT
+3633 
-3648 VTIGGHSGTD
+3648 
-3658 LSVSG
+3658 
-3663 TALTGNQLSFTA
+3663 
-3675 LNWSAAQT
+3675 
-3683 VTVKAD
+3683 
-3689 NDDNAVSESLTLTHT
+3689 
-3704 PSGGGYS
+3704 
-3711 TAAYLPVTVTD
+3711 
-3722 DDSAAIVLSESA
+3722 
-3734 LTLTEGDDTGDSY
+3734 
-3747 TVKLAAQPSG
+3747 
-3757 AVTVTIG
+3757 
-3764 GHSGADLSISGTAL
+3764 
-3778 TGNQLSFTALN
+3778 
-3789 WSAAQTVTVKAGE
+3789 
-3802 DDNAADESETLTHT
+3802 
-3816 ASGADYVGVTKNLP
+3816 
-3830 VTVEDDAPDTVTV
+3830 
-3843 SFGSA
+3843 
-3848 AYTVAESDDSDTPDL
+3848 
-3863 TENTVEVTV
+3863 
-3872 TLSADPERTVII
+3872 
-3884 PIEKTNQGGATTA
+3884 
-3897 DYSGIPQNVTF
+3897 
-3908 DSGDTSKSFTFTA
+3908 
-3921 AHDTVDDDGESVNLS
+3921 
-3936 FGALPTTP
+3936 
-3944 VTVTVGT
+3944 
-3951 TDETSVSITDD
+3951 
-3962 DVPSVTVS
+3962 
-3970 FGSAAYT
+3970 
-3977 VAESDDPD
+3977 
-3985 TTDVA
+3985 
-3990 ENTVEVTVTLSADP
+3990 TLSADP

-4016 QGGATTADYSG
+4016 QGGATTADYTG
-4027 VPPSVTFGSGD
+4027 VPQNVTFDSGD
-4038 TSKTFVFTAEADT
+4038 TSESFTFTAETDT

-4056 EKVKLSF
+4056 ESVKLSF
-4063 GTLPTTPVTVTA
+4063 GASLPAGVSAVTPATS
-4075 GTTDEATVTITDD
+4075 TVTITDD
-4088 DVPSVTVSFGSSAYT
+4088 DVPSVTVSFGSDAYT
-4103 VAESDDPDTTGVTE
+4103 VAESDDSDTTDVTE
-4117 NTVQVTVTLS
+4117 NTVEVTVTLSADPERTVVIPIEKANQGATTADYSGVPQHVTFDSGDTSRSFTFTAAHDTVDDDGESVKLSFGASLPDGVSSRTPATSTVTITDDDVPSVTVSFGSDAYTVAESDDSDTTDVTENTVEVTLTLS

-4149 DYSGVPESVTF
+4149 DYSGVPQNVTF
-4160 GSGDTEKTFVFSAA
+4160 DSGDTQKSFVFTAET
-4174 ADTDDD
+4174 DTDDD
-4180 HGESVRLSFNTMPDA
+4180 HGESVRLSFDTMPDA

-4209 RQDSTPSTSDCI
+4209 RQDSTPSTADCN

-4242 LGSNFLDSQFHYGG
+4242 LGSTFVDSQFHYGG

-4263 SSLAP
+4263 SSVAP
-4268 YGHNIPISVQP
+4268 YGHNIPINGQP
-4279 SPPFAIPERTK
+4279 NPPWAIPERTK
-4290 LYFSLHNMNASGYDL
+4290 FYFSLHNMNASGYDL

-4327 GETLIAVLPLSE
+4327 GETLTAVLPFSE
-4339 ARFGGGESEWRW
+4339 ARFGGGQSEWRW

-4398 NHTLGAWWK
+4398 HHTLGVWWK

-4450 KETLSHV
+4450 NEILSHS

-4478 DSEPSEVVSGTPT
+4478 DSEPSEVASGTPT
-4491 PLSTAGQNIAANSP
+4491 PLPATGQNIAVNSP
-4505 AKDAPS
+4505 AKGAPS
-4511 IEGTP
+4511 IEGTS
-4516 EVGQTLSAVT
+4516 EVGRTLSAVT
-4526 TGITDAD
+4526 TDITDDD
-4533 GLQSVAFQYQW
+4533 GLQDVVFSYQW
-4544 LTDDADISGATG
+4544 LADDVEISGADG
-4556 STYTVASGDAG
+4556 ATYILTSDDLG
-4567 KTIKVRVDFT
+4567 KAINVRVDFT
-4577 DDAGAEESLTSAP
+4577 DNVGNEESLTSAP
-4590 TAAVTAAEDPELQSA
+4590 TAAVTAAEDLELQSA

-4617 ETLDTGVTLPASAFV
+4617 ETLDTGVTLPTSAFV

-4644 AGVGGSRV
+4644 AGVGGSSV

-4666 NVDYTKPSGSD
+4666 TVDYTAPDGQD
-4677 VIKDTQG
+4677 FIRDTQG
-4684 RQADS
+4684 RKEES
-4689 FTGQAVTNNTA
+4689 FSGQEVTNNTA

-4722 RHEGGKLM
+4722 RHESGKLM

-4737 SGSDPTGYTLQWK
+4737 SGSDPTGFTLQWK

-4772 LITGLTDGVEYA
+4772 LITGLIDGVEYA

-4809 TPPSPSSVSV
+4809 TPPSPSAAAVD
-4819 NGATLTV
+4819 GATLTL
-4826 TFDEALAEVQAPAS
+4826 TFNEALDAGQVPAS

-4854 SAVAV
+4854 SAVVV

-4871 VSEGDAVTVDYTAP
+4871 VSEGDAVTVDYIAP

-4937 FELRFSENFHLSYK
+4937 FELRFSENFYLSYK
-4951 TLRDHAFTV
+4951 TLRAHAFTV

-4965 TGARRLAPPSNIGW
+4965 TGARRLVPPSNIGW

-4991 AIVLPV
+4991 TIVLPV

-5026 NTPATGAPTIS
+5026 NTPATGGPTIS
-5037 GTAQVRETLA
+5037 GTTQVGETLA
-5047 ADTTGIADADGL
+5047 ADTTSIADADGL

-5064 SYQWLA
+5064 SYQWLD

-5103 AGNDE
+5103 AGHDE
-5108 ELNSAATAAVAAAS
+5108 ELNSAATAAVAAAP

-5174 DTDISGATGSSY
+5174 DTDISEATGSSY

-5225 NSLATGAPTILGTA
+5225 NSLATGAPTISGTA
-5239 QVEETLTADTS
+5239 QVGETLTADTS

-5258 TNASFAYQWLADGAD
+5258 TNASFAYQWQADGAD
-5273 VSGATDSSYTLA
+5273 ISGATDSSYTLA
-5285 VDDGSKV
+5285 VDDESKV

-5302 AGNEEDSTSAATAA
+5302 AGNEE
-5316 VEAKPNTPATG
+5316 
-5327 APTIS
+5327 
-5332 GTAQVGETL
+5332 
-5341 TAETSGI
+5341 
-5348 ADEDGLDN
+5348 
-5356 AAFTYQW
+5356 
-5363 LANGAD
+5363 
-5369 IAGAT
+5369 
-5374 GSTYTLAV
+5374 
-5382 ADEGKAVSMKVSFT
+5382 
-5396 DDAGNAET
+5396 
-5404 LTSAATATVEAKA
+5404 
-5417 NSPATGAP
+5417 
-5425 TISGTAQVGETLT
+5425 
-5438 AETSGIADEDG
+5438 
-5449 VDNAAFT
+5449 
-5456 YQWLADGADIAGAT
+5456 
-5470 GSTYTLAGSDEGKAI
+5470 
-5485 SAKVSFKDDAG
+5485 
-5496 QAESLTSAAT
+5496 ESTSAAT

-5523 MATSHDGENAF
+5523 IATSHDGENAF
-5534 HLRVAV
+5534 TFELRFSEEFSLSYKTLRDHAFTVTGGTVRKAQRLEQGSNVGWRITVRPNSDGAV
-5540 QRGVQPEL
+5540 TIILPITEDCEAQGAICTDDGRKLSTELVLTVSGP

>member
-1 MIMLKARSRVV
+1 MFMLKARSRVV
-12 DVPGVVRGLTGSLFI
+12 DVPGVVWALTRSLFI
-27 VAVTLALLVSAGVAY
+27 VAVMVALLVSAGVAY
-42 AQGTPTVPAIESVA
+42 AQGTPTVPTIESVA
-56 VTSDPGEDGGYSIDD
+56 VTSNPGEDGGYAIGD

-81 AVTVTGVPQISLDVG
+81 AVAVTGAPQINLDVG
-96 GRNRTSEYSEGSTT
+96 GLSRTAEYSEGTTT
-110 TQLLFTYTVAS
+110 TQLLFTYTVLS

-127 GIAVVADSLAL
+127 GIAVVANSLAL
-138 NGGAIRV
+138 NGGAIRA

-166 IAPTVTVGGETRT
+166 IAPSVTVGGETRT
-179 YVPQDRQFNV
+179 YVPPDRQFNV

-199 ITDDEITVTN
+199 ITDAEITVTN
-209 GAAHDVRATSG
+209 GAAHDVHAITSF
-220 NDTWPRYTRWDVI
+220 NAMWPRYTRWDVI
-233 IVSVA
+233 IVSAA

-288 GKAEFI
+288 GKAAFI
-294 VARSRDN
+294 VTRSRDN

-347 YNLNVT
+347 FTLNLT
-353 FAAGETRKRIVVLTE
+353 FAAGETSKRIALPTE
-368 DDYRVE
+368 DDYKDE
-374 NDGTVTLSVP
+374 DDGTVTLSVP
-384 ARPDQYKYIPGY
+384 AKADQYKYIPGNT
-396 ASSASADVRDN
+396 ASVTADVRDN
-407 DVSASVSLYWSRP
+407 DVAPEVSLHWVLP
-420 FNPYTPIP
+420 DHPYNAATS
-428 LDTALEG
+428 LNTALEG
-435 SSIVLGVYGRAIGQP
+435 GSIDLLALGAARGQP
-450 LLVTLGVTE
+450 LVVTLSVTE
-459 VGSYLDLDDERA
+459 VGSYLDLDGEGA
-471 MGYENLGNGKLR
+471 EGYQDLGNGKLQ
-483 VTLPVGS
+483 VTIPTGQLL
-490 YFKNVAIPLLENDV
+490 KNLSIPLLDNAAM
-504 READGSVT
+504 EADGSVT
-512 ITVEPDPGRSYTP
+512 ITVQEDPDRNYTP
-525 SVGQGTLT
+525 AASLNTRT
-533 IPVKDND
+533 ITVKDND
-540 SPSTVSISAPDS
+540 SPSTVSISGGSDV
-552 ITEGAQL
+552 TEGAQL
-559 TYTLT
+559 SYTLT
-564 RTSDAGQSRAELTVN
+564 RAWAPGQDQGQLIVNVQLAE
-579 LQLEQT
+579 T
-585 GDYISWPTAHQ
+585 GDYITWHTDYQ
-596 PDADGLVTIPVTIAV
+596 PDANDMVTIPVTIAK
-611 GSLTATLALDTVD
+611 GSLTGALTLDTAD
-624 DEVSEDNGSVIATI
+624 DAVSENAGSVTATI

-643 GNYVAGTSSAVTATL
+643 GKYVAGTSSAVTTTL

-670 VAAEVT
+670 VAAVVT
-676 EGTNAQYRITRSGT
+676 EGANAQYRITRSGN

-729 INGAW
+729 FNGAW
-734 VDSILEFAA
+734 VDYILEFAA

-748 TVSFTTEADSI
+748 TLPLTTEADSI
-759 NEGDGWLGVSIL
+759 NEGDGWLGVTIV
-771 QRTGVPYNIG
+771 QRVANPFSIG
-781 TGRAQVHVKD
+781 TGYAQVLVKD
-791 DDIPTVSLIQ
+791 DDIPTVSLIR

-829 NSTCTGVTEFSDD
+829 NSTCTGVTAFSDD
-842 ASVNLDPVSMWVQ
+842 ARVNLDPVSMWVQ

-863 DERDQNGTLGYNR
+863 GEQYQNNTLGYNK
-876 AGFHH
+876 AGIHH

-890 VTYNDYR
+890 VTYRDYR

-911 VPRSE
+911 MPRSE
-916 LEKQGGASSR
+916 LVKQGGGSSR

-955 KNIFHPISLV
+955 KNIFHPINLT

-997 NRDPTILIKA
+997 NRDPTVLIRA
-1007 ESTSVTEGQPAKFIL
+1007 ESTSVTEGQPARFIL
-1022 ERRWATDLLALA
+1022 ERRWATDLLELP

-1040 VVYLQASQ
+1040 VVYLRAYQ
-1048 DGQYVTGALP
+1048 DEQYITGALP

-1099 SVNLYGNYTI
+1099 SVNLHGNYTI

-1114 GHTPAGGR
+1114 GHTPTGGR

-1141 APASAIEGDSGSA
+1141 APASATEGDSGSA
-1154 NMTFTLTLAQ
+1154 NMTFTLTLGQ
-1164 AVTGDVTVNYVTS
+1164 AVSQDVTVNYVTS
-1177 DGTATAGQDYTAVTN
+1177 DGTATAGQDYTAVTG
-1192 GTTTI
+1192 GTATI
-1197 PANSTSTT
+1197 PANSTSST

-1230 PELEPDLPDGSGS
+1230 PEPDLPDESDS
-1243 SPPDVAIVGGN
+1243 STPGVAIVGGN

-1265 DPVVVTVAPKADS
+1265 DPVVVTVAHKADS

-1312 TLSAEFEA
+1312 TLSAEFDA
-1320 SATTTELSVETED
+1320 GATTTELSVETKD

-1341 TRDYTIEAL
+1341 ARDYTIEAL

-1366 TPSQATVSVTD
+1366 DPSQATVSVTD

-1388 HVALVREGGEVK
+1388 HGAFVREGGEAK
-1400 YVFRRT
+1400 FVFRRT
-1406 GDTSEELEFTYAREA
+1406 GDTSEELRFTYMREI

-1426 TSYEDYNFVNERF
+1426 TDYLDYNPISARF
-1439 PAGVSEITTGALV
+1439 PAGLSEITSGTPVTGY
-1452 NGLVFPSDQ
+1452 VFPSDQ

-1469 TFTAQVYG
+1469 KITAQVYG
-1477 DGQRYGLHRIW
+1477 DGHRYGLHRIW
-1488 KAGTPDTATIAYY
+1488 KAGTPNTATVVYY

-1510 LLAKYPSLVQVGQT
+1510 LRAEYPGLAQVGQT
-1524 ISFDFELLNTGSEAT
+1524 INIDFELLNTGSEAT
-1539 GNTITVSSVKRD
+1539 GNSITVSSVQRAERD
-1551 LGDRGQPKPAEPRVS
+1551 RNQTKPAEPRAGCS
-1566 CIISGSLAAGEMG
+1566 ISGSLATGAIG

-1588 TQDLTDSPIVLDA
+1588 AQDLTDSPMVLEA
-1601 TASDGTTTSSKLHI
+1601 TASDGTTTSSTLRI
-1615 YITVLGGVAVGFK
+1615 YITVLGGVAVGFN
-1628 ETARLS
+1628 ETTRLS

-1647 VLEVTRVGESDQQVQ
+1647 VLEVTRVGESGQQVQ

-1680 EGADYEDN
+1680 EGADYVDN

-1735 AAKRNRTVAI
+1735 AAKRNRAVAI

-1785 KWGEDARFEVE
+1785 VWGEDARFEVE
-1796 LDAHDNLTATPA
+1796 LDALDNLTATPA
-1808 YSRLGQTGDFE
+1808 FSRLGQTGDFE
-1819 APDGLIHATI
+1819 DPDGLIHATI

-1841 LYDDNVR
+1841 LYDDDVR

-1855 MLLGSSITKYLRLI
+1855 MLLGSSITKYLRII

-1910 RDITVTASFSDIHW
+1910 RDITVTASFSDIRW
-1924 PTDAADDA
+1924 PKDAADAA
-1932 LRQADPRDVDTT
+1932 LRPADPRDVDTT
-1944 VRVEFDSANS
+1944 VRVKFDSANS

-1960 LERFRVADSQGTFR
+1960 LERFRVADSQGTFQ

-1984 AGQTSGTT
+1984 AGQTSGTA

-2009 VILQGAEVVASDS
+2009 VILQGTEVVASDS
-2022 DELLPV
+2022 DEFLPV

-2041 GITLSPASLATGSGI
+2041 SITVSPASLATGSGI

-2108 TISVES
+2108 TISVVS
-2114 MDDGADT
+2114 LDDGTDA
-2121 SFRDAFIAHRVSG
+2121 SFTEAFIAHRVSG

-2323 VLRGLAT
+2323 VLRGLAA

-2381 SNARNA
+2381 SNAQNA
-2387 HLRNDATEEVADVGL
+2387 QLRNKATEEVADVGL

-2442 DTVTVTIDGSNP
+2442 DTVTVTIGGANP

-2482 AVTPVEDANGIAET
+2482 TVTPVEDANGIGET

-2506 DYTGIAADSVTVNVT
+2506 DYTGIAADSVTINVT

-2534 LTITEGDDTG
+2534 LTVTEGDDTG

-2572 ISGTTLSNSN
+2572 ISGATLSNSN
-2582 TLTFSTSNWNTAQMV
+2582 TLTFSMSNWNTAQMV

-2606 SDDESETLTHTASG
+2606 ADDESETLTHTASG

-2637 APATVTVSFG
+2637 APATVTVQFG
-2647 SAAYTVAESDDPD
+2647 QAAYTVAESDDPD
-2660 TTGVTENTV
+2660 TTDVAENTV

-2683 VIPIEK
+2683 IIPIEK
-2689 TNQGSA
+2689 T
-2695 TTADYSG
+2695 
-2702 VPQNVTFD
+2702 
-2710 SGDTSKSF
+2710 
-2718 TFTAETDTVDDDGES
+2718 
-2733 VQLSFGATLP
+2733 
-2743 TGVTPGTPATSA
+2743 
-2755 VTITDDDVPSVTV
+2755 
-2768 SFGSAAYTV
+2768 
-2777 AESDDSD
+2777 
-2784 TPDLTE
+2784 
-2790 NTVEVTVTLSADPER
+2790 
-2805 TVVIPIEKINQGG
+2805 NQGG

-2842 TFTAETDTVDDDG
+2842 TFTAETDTDDDDG
-2855 ESVKLSFGATLP
+2855 ESVQLSFGATLP

-2896 AAYTVAESDDSDT
+2896 AAYTVAESDDTDTTDVTENTVEVTVTLSADPERTVIIPIEKTNQGGATTADYSGVPQNVTFDSGDTSKSFTFTAAHDTVDDDGESVQLSFGATLPDGVSAGTPATSAVTITDDDVPSVTVSFGAAAYTVAESDDSDT

-2928 RTVVIPIEKINQG
+2928 RTVIIPIEKINQG

-2968 TAETDTVDDDGES
+2968 TAETDTDDDDGES
-2981 VKLSFGATLPDG
+2981 VQLSFGATLPTG

-3020 AAYTVAESDDP
+3020 AAYTVAESDDS
-3031 DTTDVAENTVEVTV
+3031 DTTGVTENTVEVTV

-3112 LPTTPVTV
+3112 
-3120 TVGTTDETSV
+3120 
-3130 SITDD
+3130 
-3135 DVPSVTVSFGSAAY
+3135 
-3149 TVAESDDSD
+3149 
-3158 TTNVTENTVEVT
+3158 
-3170 ITLNADPERTVIIPI
+3170 
-3185 EKTNQG
+3185 
-3191 GATTADYAGV
+3191 
-3201 PQNVTFD
+3201 
-3208 SGDTEKTFVFTAAH
+3208 
-3222 DTVDDDGESV
+3222 
-3232 QLSFGATLPTGVTPG
+3232 TLPDGVSAG

-3261 PSVTVSFGAASY
+3261 PSVMVSFGAASY

-3320 FEASDTSQ
+3320 FEAGDTSQ

-3353 PAETTAGD
+3353 PAEATAGD

-3506 ITVEEENASGTTY
+3506 ITVEEENATGTTY

-3711 TAAYLPVTVTD
+3711 TAADLPVTVTD

-3734 LTLTEGDDTGDSY
+3734 LTLTEGDDTGVSY
-3747 TVKLAAQPSG
+3747 TVKLSTRPSDTI
-3757 AVTVTIG
+3757 TVTIG
-3764 GHSGADLSISGTAL
+3764 GHSGTDLSVSGTTL

-3816 ASGADYVGVTKNLP
+3816 ASGADYAGVTKNLP

-3848 AYTVAESDDSDTPDL
+3848 AYTVAESDDSDTTNVTENTVEVTVTLSADPERTVIIPIEKTNQGGATAADYAGVPQNVTFDSGDTSKSFVFTAAHDTVDDDGESVNLSFGATLPTGVSAGTPATSAVTITDDDVPSVTVSFGSAAYTVAESDDTGTTDVTENTVDVTVTLSADPERTVVIHIEKTNQGGATTADYSGVPQNVTFDSGDTSKSFTFTAETDTDDDDGESVQLSFGATLPDGVSAGTPATSAVTITDDDVPSVTVSFGSAAYTVAESDDTGTTDV

-3897 DYSGIPQNVTF
+3897 DYSGVPQNVTF

-3921 AHDTVDDDGESVNLS
+3921 ETDTDDDDGESVQLSFGATLPDGVSAGTPATSAVTITDDDVPSVTVSFGSAAYTVAESDDTGTTDVTENTVEVTVTLSADPERTVIIPIEKTNQGGATTADYSGVPQNVTFDSGDTSKSFTFTATHDTVDDDNESVQLS
-3936 FGALPTTP
+3936 FGATLPDGVSAGTP
-3944 VTVTVGT
+3944 A
-3951 TDETSVSITDD
+3951 TSAVSITDD

-3985 TTDVA
+3985 TPDLT

-4004 ERTVVIPIEKIN
+4004 ERTVVIPIEAAN
-4016 QGGATTADYSG
+4016 EGGTSDSDYTG
-4027 VPPSVTFGSGD
+4027 VPESVTFDAGE
-4038 TSKTFVFTAEADT
+4038 TRKTFVFTAET
-4051 VDDDG
+4051 
-4056 EKVKLSF
+4056 
-4063 GTLPTTPVTVTA
+4063 
-4075 GTTDEATVTITDD
+4075 
-4088 DVPSVTVSFGSSAYT
+4088 
-4103 VAESDDPDTTGVTE
+4103 
-4117 NTVQVTVTLS
+4117 
-4127 ADPERTV
+4127 
-4134 VIPIEKTNQGGATTA
+4134 
-4149 DYSGVPESVTF
+4149 
-4160 GSGDTEKTFVFSAA
+4160 
-4174 ADTDDD
+4174 DTDDD

-4209 RQDSTPSTSDCI
+4209 RQDSTPSTSDCN

-4358 LRAAWTEG
+4358 LRAAWAEG

-4381 TPKVLGPPLY
+4381 TPKVLGSPLY
-4391 LKVTPYT
+4391 LKVTPFNNYEL
-4398 NHTLGAWWK
+4398 HAKWK

-4427 EASDSWDNPAD
+4427 EAGDSWDNPAD

-4491 PLSTAGQNIAANSP
+4491 PLPAAGQNIAANSP
-4505 AKDAPS
+4505 AKGAPS

-4526 TGITDAD
+4526 TDITDD
-4533 GLQSVAFQYQW
+4533 NGLQDVVFSYQW
-4544 LTDDADISGATG
+4544 LADDVEISGADG
-4556 STYTVASGDAG
+4556 ATYILTSDDLG
-4567 KTIKVRVDFT
+4567 KAINVRMDFT
-4577 DDAGAEESLTSAP
+4577 DNAGNEESLISAP
-4590 TAAVTAAEDPELQSA
+4590 TAAVTAAEDLGLQSA

-4644 AGVGGSRV
+4644 AGVGGSSV

-4666 NVDYTKPSGSD
+4666 DVDYTKPSGSD

-4684 RQADS
+4684 READS
-4689 FTGQAVTNNTA
+4689 FTGQAVTNNTVSA
-4700 PAETERSD
+4700 GTGKSQA
-4708 PAQTPGS
+4708 PGS
-4715 PNSLKVV
+4715 PTILKVA
-4722 RHEGGKLM
+4722 RHESGQLK
-4730 ATWAAPD
+4730 ASWNAPD
-4737 SGSDPTGYTLQWK
+4737 SGATPTGYTVQRK
-4750 EAGDGWET
+4750 ESEDDWDDAD
-4758 QDSVSQADVKGTSH
+4758 DVSEANVKGVSH
-4772 LITGLTDGVEYA
+4772 VITGLTDGVQYT
-4784 VRVIASKDDSES
+4784 VRVIAYKGDAES
-4796 APSGEVT
+4796 DPSVEIT
-4803 ATPRET
+4803 ATPQET
-4809 TPPSPSSVSV
+4809 VPPSPSSASV
-4819 NGATLTV
+4819 DGATLTI

-4894 DLAGNAAAS
+4894 DLVGNAAAS

-4915 ADQLTA
+4915 GDQLTA

-4931 GSTVFT
+4931 GSSVFT
-4937 FELRFSENFHLSYK
+4937 FELRFSENFYLSYK

-4960 TGGEV
+4960 TGAEV
-4965 TGARRLAPPSNIGW
+4965 TGARRLAPPSHIGW

-4991 AIVLPV
+4991 TIVLPV

-5037 GTAQVRETLA
+5037 GTAQV
-5047 ADTTGIADADGL
+5047 
-5059 DSAAF
+5059 
-5064 SYQWLA
+5064 
-5070 DDAEINGATASTYTL
+5070 
-5085 VAADA
+5085 
-5090 GKAIKVQVSFTDD
+5090 
-5103 AGNDE
+5103 
-5108 ELNSAATAAVAAAS
+5108 
-5122 PPPNTP
+5122 
-5128 ATGLP
+5128 
-5133 TITGTAQ
+5133 
-5140 VGDTLTAVTT
+5140 GDTLSAVTT
-5150 GIEDADGLDNV
+5150 GVEDADGLDNV
-5161 IFSYQWI
+5161 IYSYQWI

-5186 TLGDSDVDK
+5186 TL
-5195 TVKVRVSFTDD
+5195 
-5206 ANNRETVTSAATAA
+5206 
-5220 VAARP
+5220 
-5225 NSLATGAPTILGTA
+5225 
-5239 QVEETLTADTS
+5239 
-5250 GIADEDGL
+5250 
-5258 TNASFAYQWLADGAD
+5258 
-5273 VSGATDSSYTLA
+5273 A
-5285 VDDGSKV
+5285 VDDESKV

-5302 AGNEEDSTSAATAA
+5302 AGNEEESTSAATADVEAKPNTSATGAPAISGTAQVGETLTADTSGIEDADGLTNASFAYQWQADDVDIAGATGSTYTLADADEGKAVSMKVSFADDAGNAETLTSAATDA
-5316 VEAKPNTPATG
+5316 VEAKPNSPATG

-5356 AAFTYQW
+5356 ATFSYQW
-5363 LANGAD
+5363 L
-5369 IAGAT
+5369 
-5374 GSTYTLAV
+5374 V
-5382 ADEGKAVSMKVSFT
+5382 
-5396 DDAGNAET
+5396 
-5404 LTSAATATVEAKA
+5404 
-5417 NSPATGAP
+5417 
-5425 TISGTAQVGETLT
+5425 
-5438 AETSGIADEDG
+5438 
-5449 VDNAAFT
+5449 
-5456 YQWLADGADIAGAT
+5456 DGADIAGAT
-5470 GSTYTLAGSDEGKAI
+5470 DSTYTLAGSDEGKAI
-5485 SAKVSFKDDAG
+5485 SAKVSFTDDAG
-5496 QAESLTSAAT
+5496 DAESLTSAAT
-5506 AAVEADP
+5506 AAAEADP

-5523 MATSHDGENAF
+5523 IATSHDGENAF
-5534 HLRVAV
+5534 TFELRFSKEFSLSYKTLRDHAFTVTGGTVRKAQRLEQGSNVGWRITVRPNSDGAV
-5540 QRGVQPEL
+5540 TIILPITEDCEAQGAICTDDGRKLSTELVLTVSGP